1 MVDAGWFG
9 RPSHRTAIGFWLIV
23 GAMGVSVSASA
34 SASTSAGTCI
44 GAGAHSSISLG
55 GDIFIWYR
63 ESIREAFT
71 G

>member
-1 MVDAGWFG
+1 MVEAGWFG
-9 RPSHRTAIGFWLIV
+9 RPSHRTGIGFWRIV
-23 GAMGVSVSASA
+23 GTRGVSVST
-34 SASTSAGTCI
+34 STSAGTCI
-44 GAGAHSSISLG
+44 GAGVHSSIGFG

>member
-1 MVDAGWFG
+1 MVEAGWFG

-34 SASTSAGTCI
+34 STSAGTCI
-44 GAGAHSSISLG
+44 GAGAHSSIGFG
-55 GDIFIWYR
+55 GDIFVWYR